1 MSNMDKIIEAI
12 NVPKRIVDGAEK
24 FLGKLLGPAISE
36 SGQLIGDQIRYRRF
50 KNQVILFTKAKTL
63 LEEKG
68 IKPKQLNLKVLS
80 PLVEYSSLEEDEK
93 MQKTWSNVTAN
104 ISTYDTEQSFN

>member
-1 MSNMDKIIEAI
+1 MSNIDKIIEAI

-24 FLGKLLGPAISE
+24 FLGKLLGPAITE

-50 KNQVILFTKAKTL
+50 KNQVTIFTKAQTL

-68 IKPKQLNLKVLS
+68 IEPKHVNLKVLVSS
-80 PLVEYSSLEEDEK
+80 PKVRPLKS
-93 MQKTWSNVTAN
+93 
-104 ISTYDTEQSFN
+104 